1 MSSLHRIAALNKDL
15 HQWYTP
21 AWAAQEIVQQE
32 FGWLRPGHVVY
43 EPACG
48 DGAFLCA
55 IPQNVLAIGCEIDPV
70 QAELARQH
78 SGRQVIVG
86 DFLQADLPAGRA
98 DAVIGN
104 PPFDAKLVGGFLSKS
119 HELLVEG
126 GQAGFILPTY
136 IFQTSSK
143 VDAYAKLFSIHQQLL
158 PRNLFPG
165 IALPLVFAKFVK
177 EQHRKLYGFLLYR
190 ETHEMSGLTP
200 RWREALSTAR
210 TTRDVWA
217 PVVECVVESLG
228 GEAHLDDIYQALSI
242 PSRRP
247 TCNDR
252 WKEKVRQV
260 LGRPGRFVRTAEARY
275 ALARDRMEIPA

>member
-1 MSSLHRIAALNKDL
+1 MVALNRAL
-15 HQWYTP
+15 HQWFTP
-21 AWAAQEIVQQE
+21 AWAAQEIVEQQ
-32 FGWLRPGHVVY
+32 FGWLQPGHVAV

-55 IPQNVLAIGCEIDPV
+55 LPQNVLAIGCEIDPE
-70 QAELARQH
+70 QAELARRN

-86 DFLQADLPAGRA
+86 DFLKADLPAGKV

-104 PPFDAKLVGGFLSKS
+104 PPFDSRLVGGFLKKS

-126 GQAGFILPTY
+126 GQAGFILPAY

-143 VDAYAKLFSIHQQLL
+143 VDAYAQMFSIHQQLL

-177 EQHRKLYGFLLYR
+177 EQNRKLYGFLLYR
-190 ETHEMSGLTP
+190 ETHEIAGLGKQ
-200 RWREALSTAR
+200 WRDALGSAR

-217 PVVECVVESLG
+217 PVVESVVDSLG
-228 GEAHLDDIYQALSI
+228 GEASLEEIYRAMA
-242 PSRRP
+242 PRAKRP
-247 TCNDR
+247 TASEN

-260 LGRPGRFVRTAEARY
+260 VRRPGRFICTGHARY
-275 ALARDRMEIPA
+275 ATARKLQEDHA